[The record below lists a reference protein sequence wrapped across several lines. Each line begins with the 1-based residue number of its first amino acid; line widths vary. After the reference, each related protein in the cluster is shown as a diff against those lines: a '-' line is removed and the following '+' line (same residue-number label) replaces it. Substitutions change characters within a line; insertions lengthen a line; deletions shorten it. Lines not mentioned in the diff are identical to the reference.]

1 MVLDVSTRFEIS
13 DEYISKLTE
22 TTIMFPESCEDMIER
37 FKGIKVLANFFFG
50 ADNVITQAYISIL
63 NWCQDNRQILEA
75 RYAMDNLLIPKLM
88 VSTDE
93 RLHLFLKS
101 CVRADYPN
109 KASIQYLNF
118 QSITFALELNNF
130 SYFLQPAIKQLK
142 RNNDTDQ
149 GGSEIKKKSK
159 NQINNESRERT
170 VNNEMVE
177 EWKMRSGENYDT
189 VFKDKVKQGP
199 LLSIGCKGCHKFH
212 NKGWCFPDC
221 NNKESHRKLS
231 EKDSRKFGSYC
242 KQCRGE

>member
-1 MVLDVSTRFEIS
+1 
-13 DEYISKLTE
+13 
-22 TTIMFPESCEDMIER
+22 
-37 FKGIKVLANFFFG
+37 
-50 ADNVITQAYISIL
+50 
-63 NWCQDNRQILEA
+63 
-75 RYAMDNLLIPKLM
+75 MDNLLIPKLM

-101 CVRADYPN
+101 CVRTDYPN

-130 SYFLQPAIKQLK
+130 SSFLQPTIKQLK

-159 NQINNESRERT
+159 NQNQINNESRERT

-177 EWKMRSGENYDT
+177 EWKMRSGENCDT

-199 LLSIGCKGCHKFH
+199 ILSMG
-212 NKGWCFPDC
+212 
-221 NNKESHRKLS
+221 
-231 EKDSRKFGSYC
+231 
-242 KQCRGE
+242 